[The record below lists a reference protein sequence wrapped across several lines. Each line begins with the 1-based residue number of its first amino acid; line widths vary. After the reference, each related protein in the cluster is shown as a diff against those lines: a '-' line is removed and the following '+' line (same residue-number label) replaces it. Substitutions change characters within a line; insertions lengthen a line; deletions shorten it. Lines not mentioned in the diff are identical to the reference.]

1 MPKKNQVFLLLGSNI
16 NPRLDF
22 IRESIERIEKQI
34 GIILNKS
41 HLYETE
47 PWGFESASQ
56 FLNQVIEVQTICS
69 VTKIH
74 SQTRQIEL
82 EMGRVKV
89 PDPGYASRNIDIDI
103 LYFNQEV
110 FHSDEL
116 TIPHPRLQQRK
127 FTLIPLVEIAP
138 EFKHPV
144 FKVSQ
149 RELLEKCTDR
159 GTVRIYQTEQS

>member
-34 GIILNKS
+34 GIILKNS

-47 PWGFESASQ
+47 PWGFESDTL
-56 FLNQVIEVQTICS
+56 FLNQVIEVQTIRS
-69 VTKIH
+69 VIDVH

-82 EMGRVKV
+82 EMGRLKV
-89 PDPGYASRNIDIDI
+89 PGTRYTSRNIDIDI

-110 FHSDEL
+110 LHSNEL
-116 TIPHPRLQQRK
+116 TIPHPRLHVRR
-127 FTLIPLVEIAP
+127 FTLIPLVEIVP
-138 EFKHPV
+138 EFRHPV
-144 FKVSQ
+144 FKLSQ
-149 RELLEKCTDR
+149 RELLEKCTDQ
-159 GTVRIYQTEQS
+159 GIVRSYQTEQS